1 MKRTSDIEITEEG
14 YYFHKIGLVDRK
26 KAREKSDIDDDGT
39 TPDIRK
45 INMIGVSS
53 NSSSSAEEV
62 PQDYKPAE
70 YLLLHKK

>member
-1 MKRTSDIEITEEG
+1 MTEEG
-14 YYFHKIGLVDRK
+14 YCFHEIGLVDRK
-26 KAREKSDIDDDGT
+26 IAREKSDIDYDGT

-45 INMIGVSS
+45 INMIEVSS